1 MPVLKNAKHEAF
13 AQAVALGVPASQA
26 YVEHVSRDGKCT
38 ERTAEVEGS
47 KLANRPD
54 LVLRIAELRK
64 GVSESVEKK
73 FELTKSKWLDRLGGI
88 AEKAET
94 AEDYSAATGALREIG
109 KASAYYEPES
119 VNVNVTGSI
128 KLDGLDEAIKAVF
141 RPA

>member
-13 AQAVALGVPASQA
+13 AQAVALGMPASQA
-26 YVEHVSRDGKCT
+26 YVEHVSIGGKCT

-47 KLANRPD
+47 KLSNRPD

-88 AEKAET
+88 AKKAET
-94 AEDYSAATGALREIG
+94 GEEYSAATGALREIG